1 MTSIPNRIRKLEDDL
16 EAASTRA
23 RSMKDLSDAELIDI
37 VLDGAPEAEL
47 GAILTHFER
56 TGKFPGGARR
66 DH

>member
-1 MTSIPNRIRKLEDDL
+1 MTSIPHRVRKLEDDL
-16 EAASTRA
+16 EAASARA

-47 GAILTHFER
+47 GAILAHFER
-56 TGKFPGGARR
+56 TGRMPGGARR